1 MGLSFQHIVE
11 VYQKPLY
18 WYIRRLVLVH
28 EDAEDILQ
36 ETFLKAYRHLWMLR
50 SDDSLK
56 SWLFRIATNEVN
68 RYFKERQK
76 GLTEVI
82 QEGEVAKG
90 FLAEVIV
97 DDGIGDGMAGG
108 LPAYTGASSG
118 APSESQVGA
127 LLHTAMLN
135 MSPLQR
141 QVFSLKYYHDMDY
154 DQICRIT
161 GASKNTLMVS
171 YHEACKKIKK
181 EASK

>member
-50 SDDSLK
+50 SEDSLK
-56 SWLFRIATNEVN
+56 AWLFRIATNEVN

-76 GLTEVI
+76 GLTEEI
-82 QEGEVAKG
+82 LEGNVAKG
-90 FLAEVIV
+90 
-97 DDGIGDGMAGG
+97 AG
-108 LPAYTGASSG
+108 SQ
-118 APSESQVGA
+118 APTESLVGA
-127 LLHTAMLN
+127 VLHTAMLT

-141 QVFSLKYYHDMDY
+141 QVFSLRYYHDMDY
-154 DQICRIT
+154 DQISRIT

-171 YHEACKKIKK
+171 YHEACKKIEK
-181 EASK
+181 EATK